1 MLPCDKLKLDVRRF
15 SNFSSTELTN
25 PLDANG
31 NLKTK
36 FSYDPGQ
43 GGDVIVVRAFYA
55 WDLPALL
62 PDIISLSN
70 MKDDNRLLIATVAF
84 RNEPFQAIS
93 TSN

>member
-43 GGDVIVVRAFYA
+43 RRRRDRGQGVLCLGPSGAPTGHHQLEQHEGR
-55 WDLPALL
+55 
-62 PDIISLSN
+62 
-70 MKDDNRLLIATVAF
+70 
-84 RNEPFQAIS
+84 
-93 TSN
+93 